1 MHILV
6 DTNILIDYCFGKPY
20 AVNFFEE
27 ALRENYDLYILEDV
41 YAETRCLAPNFH
53 LIGQLFE
60 KFIAAGL
67 YHRLK
72 TNKKLN
78 KKTEAL
84 TQKCK
89 IMIGHDLD
97 RVDRKLIV
105 LSLRHGHYILT
116 KDKELRQIARTE
128 GCKILAL

>member
-1 MHILV
+1 MHVLV

-27 ALRENYDLYILEDV
+27 AKREAYEIYILEDV
-41 YAETRCLAPNFH
+41 YAETRCLVSDFH
-53 LIGQLFE
+53 KVAQLFE
-60 KFIAAGL
+60 QFIAAGL
-67 YHRLK
+67 YHRIK

-78 KKTEAL
+78 QKTEAL
-84 TQKCK
+84 TKKCTLL
-89 IMIGHDLD
+89 IGHDLD

-105 LSLRHGHYILT
+105 LSLQQGHYILT

-128 GCKILAL
+128 GCHLLSL